1 MKISIRIIFQYPS
14 APAFSFLGMHGLNYV
29 MYFMLS
35 QHQSQMAMGQMGG
48 ANMANLAAMQQS
60 RMLAET
66 LSSNNDPKFQVFM
79 MARFM

>member
-1 MKISIRIIFQYPS
+1 
-14 APAFSFLGMHGLNYV
+14 
-29 MYFMLS
+29 MLCTCILF

-66 LSSNNDPKFQVFM
+66 LSSNNDPKFQVYM
-79 MARFM
+79 MT

>member
-1 MKISIRIIFQYPS
+1 MFICGI
-14 APAFSFLGMHGLNYV
+14 HGLNYA

-79 MARFM
+79 MAWFVHVTLFCLHIVFTHS